1 MHKHK
6 ITLGCIADDL
16 TGATDLANSLVRAG
30 MRTIQTIGVPDSSI
44 PEADAVIIALKS
56 RTLPVAE
63 AVQQSKKALAWLQ
76 QAQPRQVLF
85 KYCSTFDSTD
95 AGNIGP
101 VADALM
107 AELSTDFTIACPAFP
122 TNGRTI
128 YQGHLFVGDQ
138 LLSES
143 SMRLHPLTPMTDA
156 NLVRVLSRQTPN
168 QVGLVSLP
176 VVLGGKEKILN
187 RFAELQKQGFS
198 YGILDAV
205 DDENLFT
212 LGEAIAELPL
222 LTGGSGITI
231 GLPQAYRKRGWL
243 TADTSLSTTLPDVNG
258 YAAVIAGSCST
269 ATLGQIEVMK
279 ASNPAHFIDPLSGQ
293 KEELITEAL
302 NWAQGHLGERPI
314 LIYASS
320 DSEGVNRTQQ
330 ALGKD
335 LAGELIEE
343 ILSTIALKLKELGV
357 RKLIV
362 AGGETSG
369 AVMSKLGVSALQIG
383 PQIDPGVPW
392 TATLDEP
399 KLLLALKSGNFGTS
413 DFFLKAF
420 RQLP

>member
-63 AVQQSKKALAWLQ
+63 AVQRRRKPWLGCSKLNLE
-76 QAQPRQVLF
+76 VLF

-143 SMRLHPLTPMTDA
+143 SMRLHLTPMTDA

-205 DDENLFT
+205 DDENLF
-212 LGEAIAELPL
+212 L
-222 LTGGSGITI
+222 LV
-231 GLPQAYRKRGWL
+231 K
-243 TADTSLSTTLPDVNG
+243 LSQS
-258 YAAVIAGSCST
+258 YHC
-269 ATLGQIEVMK
+269 
-279 ASNPAHFIDPLSGQ
+279 
-293 KEELITEAL
+293 
-302 NWAQGHLGERPI
+302 
-314 LIYASS
+314 
-320 DSEGVNRTQQ
+320 
-330 ALGKD
+330 
-335 LAGELIEE
+335 
-343 ILSTIALKLKELGV
+343 
-357 RKLIV
+357 
-362 AGGETSG
+362 
-369 AVMSKLGVSALQIG
+369 
-383 PQIDPGVPW
+383 
-392 TATLDEP
+392 
-399 KLLLALKSGNFGTS
+399 
-413 DFFLKAF
+413 
-420 RQLP
+420 